1 MWYFPYGIVGWII
14 IGQYF
19 TVFVKWI
26 HFDKISKTIEW
37 MAASAGEA
45 RCRTSLLTSFVKIDA
60 NLNQKFKI
68 RHTIKSI

>member
-1 MWYFPYGIVGWII
+1 
-14 IGQYF
+14 
-19 TVFVKWI
+19 
-26 HFDKISKTIEW
+26 